1 MQTKEINVL
10 VLAYLGDTVYENYI
24 RKYLISKN
32 IANVND
38 LQKEAVKYVSAKS
51 QAQFLTELVDK
62 SFFTDEELTIIK
74 RARNYKTKSHPKNC
88 DIITYK
94 YATGLESLIGYLELE
109 GKHERIEEIMN
120 FITGGMKC

>member
-62 SFFTDEELTIIK
+62 NFFSEEELTIIK

-94 YATGLESLIGYLELE
+94 YATGLEALIGYLELE
-109 GKHERIEEIMN
+109 GQHKRIEEIMN
-120 FITGGMKC
+120 FITGGIKC